1 MKTNQTPSI
10 NPDLDA
16 FLSLYFDPEHT
27 PPSIAKSLGVPLLA
41 LSAFMAQAFV
51 QAAIAQVAA
60 IFAPRAQHIAC
71 AGLELTLSKYSELA
85 KQPFDPSPLGKDR
98 HRRILDSTRRAAEM
112 LFKFASPI
120 PVPARKAKLGEPF
133 QPNPPIP
140 PQDSLPFS
148 LADLAALAAPSSPSS
163 RPSPSHSFSPATS
176 SSPPAAALLA
186 RAGVVPA

>member
-1 MKTNQTPSI
+1 MKTNQTPSVT
-10 NPDLDA
+10 PDLDA

-140 PQDSLPFS
+140 PIPSLE
-148 LADLAALAAPSSPSS
+148 DLLTLGAASPSAS
-163 RPSPSHSFSPATS
+163 ASTSNHPPSHNFPTRSPTTT
-176 SSPPAAALLA
+176 LLT
-186 RAGVVPA
+186 RAGAA

>member
-1 MKTNQTPSI
+1 MKTNQKPST

-27 PPSIAKSLGVPLLA
+27 PPAIAKTLGVPLLA
-41 LSAFMAQAFV
+41 LAAFMAQAFV

-140 PQDSLPFS
+140 PLPS
-148 LADLAALAAPSSPSS
+148 IDDLLTLAAACQS
-163 RPSPSHSFSPATS
+163 PSPSPSATHSSHNLPTPSPTTT
-176 SSPPAAALLA
+176 LLT
-186 RAGVVPA
+186 RAGAA